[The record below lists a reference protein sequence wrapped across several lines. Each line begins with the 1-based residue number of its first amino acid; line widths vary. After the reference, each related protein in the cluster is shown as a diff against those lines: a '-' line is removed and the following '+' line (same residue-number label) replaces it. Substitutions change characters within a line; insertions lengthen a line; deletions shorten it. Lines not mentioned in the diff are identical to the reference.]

1 MSAEQQGTYGQ
12 GREALIRAAVE
23 VAAVRGLRG
32 MTFRAVAEAAGVNN
46 ALIAHHF
53 RNREGLLLAALDWAT
68 ENLIRTTSLSKSTT
82 EPEAFQQAVE
92 AVVEADR
99 NVMVFQYEL
108 ILEASRNERFRP
120 KVVELYRAY
129 TQGMMPESV
138 EITPLTRARFAAID
152 GLVLQLVS
160 GAISHEEFEE
170 SLRAILRQVGVSA
183 GAA

>member
-1 MSAEQQGTYGQ
+1 MSTEQQGVYGQ

-82 EPEAFQQAVE
+82 EPEAFQRAVE
-92 AVVEADR
+92 AVVDADR

-152 GLVLQLVS
+152 GLVL
-160 GAISHEEFEE
+160 
-170 SLRAILRQVGVSA
+170 
-183 GAA
+183 